1 MGLLLAV
8 SRRIRSAMALRRQP
22 AAIVLGE
29 YRADQPA
36 ETLGLLVVQIAG
48 PAERMAAG
56 IDELLQCVSALWG
69 ITDHGDPDA
78 CASITP

>member
-1 MGLLLAV
+1 MH
-8 SRRIRSAMALRRQP
+8 RSMAAAANPALRRP
-22 AAIVLGE
+22 TAAIILGQNGP
-29 YRADQPA
+29 DQAA
-36 ETLGLLVVQIAG
+36 EALGLLVVQIAG
-48 PAERMAAG
+48 QAERMAAG